1 MAAANTVLSNTE
13 GNNFLTTILLKTGS
27 PSSLRSRGGKRQGIP
42 ARVAC
47 SYAVGMDT
55 RQAAERAAEVIRQR
69 AGRQPSVGLICGTGF
84 APCTDVLSDRV
95 SIPFEALG
103 FRPSAIPDHV
113 NEVDVG
119 ELDGVTVAAVK
130 AKVLPCDDA
139 TWQES
144 GLPARTL
151 ALAGCRTLLYSANSG
166 SMREDVTPGTFL
178 AFTDHINFSGLN
190 PLATEREGSGWETPY
205 LSMAELYEA
214 TLTKQVCGAVEDAG
228 LALPTGVAGYWMGPS
243 FETPA
248 EIRLAQMAGCSIS
261 SNSFLPEVMAG
272 YHAGMKVVA
281 FTFVSTMSAG
291 IGPPIDL
298 GPVLDLTHKAH
309 TDYRTILRT
318 AIPVLAARLAV

>member
-1 MAAANTVLSNTE
+1 
-13 GNNFLTTILLKTGS
+13 
-27 PSSLRSRGGKRQGIP
+27 
-42 ARVAC
+42 
-47 SYAVGMDT
+47 MDT
-55 RQAAERAAEVIRQR
+55 RRAADHAAAIIRER
-69 AGRQPSVGLICGTGF
+69 SGRDPSVGVVCGTGF
-84 APCTDVLSDRV
+84 APCTDVLTDRV
-95 SIPFEALG
+95 SIPFEDLG

-119 ELDGVTVAAVK
+119 ELGGVTVAAVK

-144 GLPARTL
+144 GLPARAL
-151 ALAGCRTLLYSANSG
+151 AVAGCRTLLYSANSG
-166 SMREDVTPGTFL
+166 SMREDVHPGSFL
-178 AFTDHINFSGLN
+178 AFTDHINFSGFN
-190 PLATEREGSGWETPY
+190 PLATEREGLGWDTPY

-214 TLTKQVCGAVEDAG
+214 TLTNRVVEAVGSAG
-228 LALPTGVAGYWMGPS
+228 VVMPTGIAGYWMGPS

-248 EIRLAQMAGCSIS
+248 EIRLAQRAGCSIS

-298 GPVLDLTHKAH
+298 GPVLDRTRRAH
-309 TDYRTILRT
+309 EDYRTILR
-318 AIPVLAARLAV
+318 AAVPVLAGRESAIG

>member
-1 MAAANTVLSNTE
+1 MVRVYGRGEASGKASRRLPGSRMLS
-13 GNNFLTTILLKTGS
+13 
-27 PSSLRSRGGKRQGIP
+27 
-42 ARVAC
+42 C
-47 SYAVGMDT
+47 MDT
-55 RQAAERAAEVIRQR
+55 RAAADRAASVIRDR
-69 AGRQPSVGLICGTGF
+69 AGRSPQVGLVCGTGF
-84 APCTDVLSDRV
+84 APCTDVLRDRV
-95 SIPFEALG
+95 TIPFEELG

-144 GLPARTL
+144 GLPARSL

-166 SMREDVTPGTFL
+166 SMREDIRPGTFL
-178 AFTDHINFSGLN
+178 AFTDHINFSGVN
-190 PLATEREGSGWETPY
+190 PLSTEREGGGWDTPY

-214 TLTKQVCGAVEDAG
+214 TLTTQVVSAVQAAG
-228 LALPTGVAGYWMGPS
+228 VALPTGVAGYWTGPS

-298 GPVLDLTHKAH
+298 GPVLDLTHQAH
-309 TDYRTILRT
+309 EGYRTILRA
-318 AIPVLAARLAV
+318 AIPVLASSGTPGT